1 MIKDNGLDTQHRVS
15 PSQKIQATKPGAAS
29 VMEKGEIIS
38 NQSLHDGYF
47 MIKFYEPE
55 ICQKAHAGQFV
66 HVLISGMNENI
77 LRRPF
82 SICDVDSQSGEL
94 TVVYKIVGKGTKH
107 MATLPPG
114 AKCNL
119 MGPLGH
125 GFTPPEADCV
135 PILVDGGYGVA
146 ATQLL
151 AKNAE
156 TKGVLLLGARTKSDI
171 ILTEYYEKARFDLR
185 IATNDGSRGTRGFVT
200 ELLPAIFE
208 EYQGRKIKFY
218 ACGPT
223 PMLMALG
230 KILKEKGYFDSEL
243 SLDHLMC
250 CGVGACFACV
260 VRVNADNED
269 GWRYA
274 RSCNEGPVFRVDE
287 VYFG

>member
-1 MIKDNGLDTQHRVS
+1 
-15 PSQKIQATKPGAAS
+15 
-29 VMEKGEIIS
+29 MEKGEIIS

-107 MATLPPG
+107 MAMLPPG

-135 PILVDGGYGVA
+135 PILVDGGYGVEPVYA
-146 ATQLL
+146 RYGAAINVGEPTRPGYTFTGWDKAIPATMPAENMTITAQWSINQYTITFDTDGGIAIDPITVESLRTWKQFQADALAILELKQSKDTPVCCSDKGGFLNPTNYSRWWRAFAEAHGFKGLKLHELRHTQATQLV
-151 AKNAE
+151 AN
-156 TKGVLLLGARTKSDI
+156 GVDMKTVQYRLGHSSAT
-171 ILTEYYEKARFDLR
+171 LTMNLYAQALPE
-185 IATNDGSRGTRGFVT
+185 ND
-200 ELLPAIFE
+200 E
-208 EYQGRKIKFY
+208 
-218 ACGPT
+218 
-223 PMLMALG
+223 
-230 KILKEKGYFDSEL
+230 
-243 SLDHLMC
+243 
-250 CGVGACFACV
+250 
-260 VRVNADNED
+260 
-269 GWRYA
+269 
-274 RSCNEGPVFRVDE
+274 
-287 VYFG
+287 